1 MNGIDIIRHGI
12 DMLLRNLSQALRI
25 SAGPFVLLFLATLV
39 LAAVGFG
46 PADVNPETGEITG
59 SIGGATLG
67 GLVGLLLGLLVFSWV
82 AVAWHRYVLL
92 EETPPGL
99 LPAFRSELVWPY
111 LGRSVLI
118 ALILIVAAI
127 PLGLVMGLVFAA
139 GQSIIATVIVGLV
152 LWIVLGW
159 LGMRLSL
166 VLPARAVDK
175 PITFGE
181 SWAATA
187 PASGPI
193 ALVVVVLG
201 VLNVVLG
208 LLFAQIGA
216 NILGTLLGLL
226 LQWFTALLGLSV
238 LTTLY
243 GSLVERR
250 PLAA

>member
-1 MNGIDIIRHGI
+1 MNGMDIIRHGI

-39 LAAVGFG
+39 LAAIGLG
-46 PADVNPETGEITG
+46 AADVNPETGEITG
-59 SIGGATLG
+59 SIGGGALG
-67 GLVGLLLGLLVFSWV
+67 GLIGLLLGLLVFSWV

-92 EETPPGL
+92 EERPAGL

-118 ALILIVAAI
+118 AVILIVAAI
-127 PLGLVMGLVFAA
+127 PLGLLLGLVFAA
-139 GQSIIATVIVGLV
+139 GQSVAATVIVGLV
-152 LWIVLGW
+152 MWIVLGW

-187 PASGPI
+187 PASGAI

-201 VLNVVLG
+201 VLNVLLS
-208 LLFAQIGA
+208 LLFAQVGA
-216 NILGTLLGLL
+216 NVVGTLLGLI
-226 LQWFTALLGLSV
+226 LQWFTTMIGLSV

-250 PLAA
+250 QLAV